1 MYENDI
7 ICKRCGWND
16 YDLSYASRNIF
27 NKCEN
32 CEYRTCLCL
41 MLIFINVPYHD
52 QKQSSSLGYHTKL
65 ISKENLNRIILLKYE
80 ICLNQVYICDAF
92 FYIIR
97 MQTLFL
103 KKCSSREMKASFL
116 SQCNQYL
123 YYHMFDQTLFQ
134 WNRQTNR
141 SYVKHNNSINL

>member
-1 MYENDI
+1 MTNS
-7 ICKRCGWND
+7 N
-16 YDLSYASRNIF
+16 L
-27 NKCEN
+27 
-32 CEYRTCLCL
+32 
-41 MLIFINVPYHD
+41 
-52 QKQSSSLGYHTKL
+52 SSSLGYHTKR

-97 MQTLFL
+97 MQTLFF
-103 KKCSSREMKASFL
+103 KKCSSRKMEASFL

-134 WNRQTNR
+134 
-141 SYVKHNNSINL
+141 